1 MKFNVN
7 STQSNLNAFKIGKQL
22 FFFDIKKVVACINK
36 TDERSEIK
44 WRIGLPLTLH
54 DWIED
59 VRYSEFGTT
68 KLKDIALKSNIPN
81 QFYIHKKHTFEVFVN
96 ETDAEVML
104 DLSNINDDYRI
115 EITDKLEQSIKSK
128 LAINTLPKDFAVYD
142 LDAVTQDIF
151 NIIQSELLEN
161 PAPAQT
167 LEIKI
172 DTETQHLN
180 AFYVDDHFLYSSN
193 YAVCAELY
201 QNGRDV
207 NVKFSFGNFIN
218 DFFKINESDKYCF
231 GEISLPNVRI
241 KAESSYSVS
250 VEQFEFNTLM
260 TDRVSNE
267 YAFLGAFNSDLFDCY
282 QILIGEKDNIQRL
295 KSVIGEQYKDEYF
308 VIDLNSFIKD
318 VLSVIQEH
326 AVEPF

>member
-1 MKFNVN
+1 MKINA
-7 STQSNLNAFKIGKQL
+7 TQSNLNAFKIGKHL
-22 FFFDIKKVVACINK
+22 FFFDIKKVVAHIDK
-36 TDERSEIK
+36 TDGRSEIK
-44 WRIGLPLTLH
+44 WLIGLPLTLH

-59 VRYSEFGTT
+59 VRYSDFGTT
-68 KLKDIALKSNIPN
+68 KLKDITLKANIPN
-81 QFYIHKKHTFEVFVN
+81 QLHVHKKHTFEVFVN

-104 DLSNINDDYRI
+104 DLSNVNDDYRI

-151 NIIQSELLEN
+151 NIVQNELLEN
-161 PAPAQT
+161 PEPAQT
-167 LEIKI
+167 LKIKI

-207 NVKFSFGNFIN
+207 NVKFSFGNFID
-218 DFFKINESDKYCF
+218 DFSKIDPSDKYHF
-231 GEISLPNVRI
+231 AEINLPNVKI
-241 KAESSYSVS
+241 KSKNDYSVS
-250 VEQFEFNTLM
+250 VEQFELNTLM
-260 TDRVSNE
+260 TERVCDE
-267 YAFLGAFNSDLFDCY
+267 YAFLGAFNNNLVECY
-282 QILIGEKDNIQRL
+282 QMLVYSEDDAKCV
-295 KSVIGEQYKDEYF
+295 KSVIGKQYNDEYF
-308 VIDLNSFIKD
+308 VIDLNGFIGD
-318 VLSVIQEH
+318 VLDIINKH

>member
-1 MKFNVN
+1 MKLNT
-7 STQSNLNAFKIGKQL
+7 TQSNLNAFKIGKQL
-22 FFFDIKKVVACINK
+22 FFFDINKVVAYIDK

-81 QFYIHKKHTFEVFVN
+81 RFYIHKKHTFEVFVN

-104 DLSNINDDYRI
+104 DLSKVNDDYCI

-151 NIIQSELLEN
+151 NIVQNELLEN
-161 PAPAQT
+161 PEPAQT
-167 LEIKI
+167 LKIKI

-180 AFYVDDHFLYSSN
+180 AFYLADHFLYSSN

-207 NVKFSFGNFIN
+207 NVKFSFGNFID
-218 DFFKINESDKYCF
+218 DFSKINQNDKYCF
-231 GEISLPNVRI
+231 AEINLPNVKI
-241 KAESSYSVS
+241 KSKETYSVS
-250 VEQFEFNTLM
+250 AEQVELNTLM
-260 TDRVSNE
+260 TERVSDE
-267 YAFLGAFNSDLFDCY
+267 YAFLGAFNNDLFEYY
-282 QILIGEKDNIQRL
+282 QMLIYREDDAECI
-295 KSVIGEQYKDEYF
+295 KSVIGKQYNDEYF
-308 VIDLNSFIKD
+308 VIDLNEVIGDILD
-318 VLSVIQEH
+318 VVNEH

>member
-1 MKFNVN
+1 MKLNT
-7 STQSNLNAFKIGKQL
+7 TQSNLNAFKIGKNL
-22 FFFDIKKVVACINK
+22 FFFDIKKVVACIDK

-44 WRIGLPLTLH
+44 WRIGLPLTQH

-68 KLKDIALKSNIPN
+68 KLKDITLKANIPN

-115 EITDKLEQSIKSK
+115 EMTDKLEQSIKSK

-151 NIIQSELLEN
+151 NIVQNELLEN
-161 PAPAQT
+161 PESAQT
-167 LEIKI
+167 LEIKVY
-172 DTETQHLN
+172 TENQHLN
-180 AFYVDDHFLYSSN
+180 AFYVDEHFLYSSN

-207 NVKFSFGNFIN
+207 NVKFSFGNFID
-218 DFFKINESDKYCF
+218 DFSKIDPSDKYHF
-231 GEISLPNVRI
+231 AEINLPNVKI
-241 KAESSYSVS
+241 KSKDTYSVY
-250 VEQFEFNTLM
+250 VEQFDLNALM
-260 TDRVSNE
+260 TERVSDE
-267 YAFLGAFNSDLFDCY
+267 YAFLGAFNNDLFDCY
-282 QILIGEKDNIQRL
+282 QMLIYKEDDALRL

-308 VIDLNSFIKD
+308 VIDLNAFIDDILD
-318 VLSVIQEH
+318 VVNAH

>member
-1 MKFNVN
+1 MKINA
-7 STQSNLNAFKIGKQL
+7 TQSNLNAFKIGKNL
-22 FFFDIKKVVACINK
+22 FFFDINKVVAYIDK

-68 KLKDIALKSNIPN
+68 KLKDIALKANIPN

-104 DLSNINDDYRI
+104 DLSKVNDDYRI
-115 EITDKLEQSIKSK
+115 EITTELEQSIKAK
-128 LAINTLPKDFAVYD
+128 LTINTLPKDFAVYD
-142 LDAVTQDIF
+142 LDTVTQDIF
-151 NIIQSELLEN
+151 NIVQSELLEN
-161 PAPAQT
+161 PALAQT
-167 LEIKI
+167 LKIKI
-172 DTETQHLN
+172 DTENQHLN

-207 NVKFSFGNFIN
+207 NVKFSFGNFID
-218 DFFKINESDKYCF
+218 DFSKIDPSDKYYF
-231 GEISLPNVRI
+231 AEINLPNVKI
-241 KAESSYSVS
+241 KSKETYSVS
-250 VEQFEFNTLM
+250 AEQVELNTLM
-260 TDRVSNE
+260 TERVSDE
-267 YAFLGAFNSDLFDCY
+267 YAFLGAFYNDLFEYY
-282 QILIGEKDNIQRL
+282 QMLIYREDDAKCI
-295 KSVIGEQYKDEYF
+295 KSVIGKQYNDKYF
-308 VIDLNSFIKD
+308 VIDLNEVIGDILD
-318 VLSVIQEH
+318 VVNEH

>member
-1 MKFNVN
+1 MKINA
-7 STQSNLNAFKIGKQL
+7 TQSNLNAFKIGKNL
-22 FFFDIKKVVACINK
+22 FFFDIKKVVACIDK

-44 WRIGLPLTLH
+44 WRIGLPLTQH

-68 KLKDIALKSNIPN
+68 KLKDITLKANIPN

-115 EITDKLEQSIKSK
+115 EMTDKLEQSIKSK

-151 NIIQSELLEN
+151 NIVQNELLEN
-161 PAPAQT
+161 PESAQT
-167 LEIKI
+167 LEIKVY
-172 DTETQHLN
+172 TENQHLN
-180 AFYVDDHFLYSSN
+180 AFYVDEHFLYSSN

-207 NVKFSFGNFIN
+207 NVKFSFGNFID
-218 DFFKINESDKYCF
+218 DFSKIDPSDKYHF
-231 GEISLPNVRI
+231 AEINLPNVKI
-241 KAESSYSVS
+241 KSKDTYSVY
-250 VEQFEFNTLM
+250 VEQFDLNALM
-260 TDRVSNE
+260 TERVSDE
-267 YAFLGAFNSDLFDCY
+267 YAFLGAFNNDLFDCY
-282 QILIGEKDNIQRL
+282 QMLIYKEDDALRL
-295 KSVIGEQYKDEYF
+295 KWVIGEQYKDEYF
-308 VIDLNSFIKD
+308 VIDLNAFIDDILD
-318 VLSVIQEH
+318 VLDEH

>member
-1 MKFNVN
+1 MKINA
-7 STQSNLNAFKIGKQL
+7 TQSNLNAFKIGKNL
-22 FFFDIKKVVACINK
+22 FFFDINKVVAYIDK

-68 KLKDIALKSNIPN
+68 KLKDIALKANISN

-104 DLSNINDDYRI
+104 DLSKVNDDYRI
-115 EITDKLEQSIKSK
+115 EITTELEQSIKAK
-128 LAINTLPKDFAVYD
+128 LTINTLPKDFAVYD
-142 LDAVTQDIF
+142 LDTVTQDIF
-151 NIIQSELLEN
+151 NIVQSELLEN
-161 PAPAQT
+161 PALAQT
-167 LEIKI
+167 LKIKI
-172 DTETQHLN
+172 DTENQHLN

-207 NVKFSFGNFIN
+207 NVKFSFGNFID
-218 DFFKINESDKYCF
+218 DFSKIDPSDKYYF
-231 GEISLPNVRI
+231 AEINLPNVKI
-241 KAESSYSVS
+241 KSKETYSVS
-250 VEQFEFNTLM
+250 AEQVELNTLM
-260 TDRVSNE
+260 TERVSDE
-267 YAFLGAFNSDLFDCY
+267 YAFLGAFYNDLFEYY
-282 QILIGEKDNIQRL
+282 QMLIYREDDAKCI
-295 KSVIGEQYKDEYF
+295 KSVIGKQYNDEYF
-308 VIDLNSFIKD
+308 VIDLNE
-318 VLSVIQEH
+318 VIGDILDIVNEH

>member
-1 MKFNVN
+1 MKINA
-7 STQSNLNAFKIGKQL
+7 TQSNLNAFKIGKNL
-22 FFFDIKKVVACINK
+22 FFFDINKVVAYIDK

-68 KLKDIALKSNIPN
+68 KLKDIALKANIPN

-104 DLSNINDDYRI
+104 DLSKVNDDYRI
-115 EITDKLEQSIKSK
+115 EITTELEQSIKAK
-128 LAINTLPKDFAVYD
+128 LTINTLPKDFAVYD
-142 LDAVTQDIF
+142 LDTVTQDIF
-151 NIIQSELLEN
+151 NIVQSELLEN
-161 PAPAQT
+161 PALAQT
-167 LEIKI
+167 LKIKI
-172 DTETQHLN
+172 DTENQHLN

-207 NVKFSFGNFIN
+207 NVKFSFGNFID
-218 DFFKINESDKYCF
+218 DFSKIDPSDKYYF
-231 GEISLPNVRI
+231 AEINLPNVKI
-241 KAESSYSVS
+241 KSKETYSVS
-250 VEQFEFNTLM
+250 AEQVELNTLM
-260 TDRVSNE
+260 TERVSDE
-267 YAFLGAFNSDLFDCY
+267 YAFLGAFYNDLFEYY
-282 QILIGEKDNIQRL
+282 QMLIYREDDAKCI
-295 KSVIGEQYKDEYF
+295 KSVIGKQYNDEYF
-308 VIDLNSFIKD
+308 VIDLNEVIGDILD
-318 VLSVIQEH
+318 VVNEH

>member
-1 MKFNVN
+1 MKLNT
-7 STQSNLNAFKIGKQL
+7 TQSNLNAFKIGKQL
-22 FFFDIKKVVACINK
+22 FFFDINKVVAYIDK

-81 QFYIHKKHTFEVFVN
+81 RFYIHKKHTFEVFVN

-104 DLSNINDDYRI
+104 DLSKVNDDYCI

-151 NIIQSELLEN
+151 NIVQNELLEN
-161 PAPAQT
+161 PESAQT
-167 LEIKI
+167 LEIKVY
-172 DTETQHLN
+172 TENQHLN
-180 AFYVDDHFLYSSN
+180 AFYVDEHFLYSSN

-207 NVKFSFGNFIN
+207 NVKFSFGNFID
-218 DFFKINESDKYCF
+218 DFSKIDPSDKYHF
-231 GEISLPNVRI
+231 AEINLPNVKI
-241 KAESSYSVS
+241 KSKDTYSVY
-250 VEQFEFNTLM
+250 VEQFDLNALM
-260 TDRVSNE
+260 TERVSDE
-267 YAFLGAFNSDLFDCY
+267 YAFLGAFNNDLFDCY
-282 QILIGEKDNIQRL
+282 QMLIYKEDDALRL

-308 VIDLNSFIKD
+308 VINLNGFICD
-318 VLSVIQEH
+318 ILDIIEEH

>member
-1 MKFNVN
+1 MKINA
-7 STQSNLNAFKIGKQL
+7 TQSNLNAFKIGKNL
-22 FFFDIKKVVACINK
+22 FFFDINKVVAYIDK

-68 KLKDIALKSNIPN
+68 KLKDIALKANIPN

-104 DLSNINDDYRI
+104 DLSKVNDDYRI
-115 EITDKLEQSIKSK
+115 EITTELEQSIKAK
-128 LAINTLPKDFAVYD
+128 LTINTLPKDFAVYD
-142 LDAVTQDIF
+142 LDTVTQDIF
-151 NIIQSELLEN
+151 NIVQSELLEN
-161 PAPAQT
+161 PTLAQT
-167 LEIKI
+167 LKIKI
-172 DTETQHLN
+172 DTENQHLN

-207 NVKFSFGNFIN
+207 NVKFSFGNFID
-218 DFFKINESDKYCF
+218 DFSKIDPSDKYYF
-231 GEISLPNVRI
+231 AEINLPNVKI
-241 KAESSYSVS
+241 KSKETYSVS
-250 VEQFEFNTLM
+250 AEQVELNTLM
-260 TDRVSNE
+260 TERVSDE
-267 YAFLGAFNSDLFDCY
+267 YAFLGAFYNDLFEYY
-282 QILIGEKDNIQRL
+282 QMLIYREDDAKCI
-295 KSVIGEQYKDEYF
+295 KSVIGKQYNDEYF
-308 VIDLNSFIKD
+308 VIDLNEVIGDILD
-318 VLSVIQEH
+318 VVNEH

>member
-1 MKFNVN
+1 M
-7 STQSNLNAFKIGKQL
+7 
-22 FFFDIKKVVACINK
+22 
-36 TDERSEIK
+36 
-44 WRIGLPLTLH
+44 
-54 DWIED
+54 
-59 VRYSEFGTT
+59 
-68 KLKDIALKSNIPN
+68 KDIALKSNIPN

>member
-1 MKFNVN
+1 MKINA
-7 STQSNLNAFKIGKQL
+7 TQSNLNAFKIGKNL
-22 FFFDIKKVVACINK
+22 FFFDINKVVAYIDK

-68 KLKDIALKSNIPN
+68 KLKDIALKANIPN

-104 DLSNINDDYRI
+104 DLSKINDDYRI
-115 EITDKLEQSIKSK
+115 EITTELEQSIKAK
-128 LAINTLPKDFAVYD
+128 LTINTLPKDFAVYD
-142 LDAVTQDIF
+142 LDTVTQDIF
-151 NIIQSELLEN
+151 NIVQSELLEN
-161 PAPAQT
+161 PALAQT
-167 LEIKI
+167 LKIKI
-172 DTETQHLN
+172 DTENQHLN

-207 NVKFSFGNFIN
+207 NVKFSFGNFID
-218 DFFKINESDKYCF
+218 DFSKIDPSDKYYF
-231 GEISLPNVRI
+231 AEINLPNVKI
-241 KAESSYSVS
+241 KSKETYSVS
-250 VEQFEFNTLM
+250 AEQVELNTLM
-260 TDRVSNE
+260 TERVSDE
-267 YAFLGAFNSDLFDCY
+267 YAFLGAFYNDLFEYY
-282 QILIGEKDNIQRL
+282 QMLIYREDDAKCI
-295 KSVIGEQYKDEYF
+295 KSVIGKQYNDEYF
-308 VIDLNSFIKD
+308 VIDLNEVIGDILD
-318 VLSVIQEH
+318 VVNEH

>member
-1 MKFNVN
+1 MKLNIN

-22 FFFDIKKVVACINK
+22 FFFDIKKVVAYIDK
-36 TDERSEIK
+36 TDGRSEIK
-44 WRIGLPLTLH
+44 WRIGMPMTLQE
-54 DWIED
+54 WKED
-59 VRYSEFGTT
+59 FRHSEFGTT

-151 NIIQSELLEN
+151 NIVQNELLEN
-161 PAPAQT
+161 PDSAQT
-167 LEIKI
+167 LKIKI

-207 NVKFSFGNFIN
+207 NVKFSFGNFID
-218 DFFKINESDKYCF
+218 DFSKIDPSDNYHF
-231 GEISLPNVRI
+231 AEINLPNVKI
-241 KAESSYSVS
+241 KSKDTYSVS
-250 VEQFEFNTLM
+250 VEQFDLNTLM
-260 TDRVSNE
+260 TELVSDE
-267 YAFLGAFNSDLFDCY
+267 YAFLGAFNNDLFDCY
-282 QILIGEKDNIQRL
+282 QMLIYKEDDALRL

-308 VIDLNSFIKD
+308 VIDLNMFID
-318 VLSVIQEH
+318 DILNAVNEH

>member
-1 MKFNVN
+1 MKINA
-7 STQSNLNAFKIGKQL
+7 TQSNLNAFKIGKNL
-22 FFFDIKKVVACINK
+22 FFFDIKKVVACIDK

-44 WRIGLPLTLH
+44 WRIGLPLTQH

-68 KLKDIALKSNIPN
+68 KLKDITLKANIPN

-115 EITDKLEQSIKSK
+115 EMTDKLEQSIKSK

-151 NIIQSELLEN
+151 NIVQNELLEN
-161 PAPAQT
+161 PESAQT
-167 LEIKI
+167 LEIKVY
-172 DTETQHLN
+172 TENQHLN
-180 AFYVDDHFLYSSN
+180 AFYVDEHFLYSSN

-207 NVKFSFGNFIN
+207 NVKFSFGNFID
-218 DFFKINESDKYCF
+218 DFSKIDPSDKYHF
-231 GEISLPNVRI
+231 AEINLPNVKI
-241 KAESSYSVS
+241 KSKDTYSVY
-250 VEQFEFNTLM
+250 VEQFDLNALM
-260 TDRVSNE
+260 TERVSDE
-267 YAFLGAFNSDLFDCY
+267 YAFLGAFNNDLFDCY
-282 QILIGEKDNIQRL
+282 QMLIYKEDDALRL

-308 VIDLNSFIKD
+308 VINLNGFICD
-318 VLSVIQEH
+318 ILDIIEEH

>member
-1 MKFNVN
+1 MKLNT
-7 STQSNLNAFKIGKQL
+7 TQSNLNAFKIGKQL
-22 FFFDIKKVVACINK
+22 FFFDINKVVAYIDK

-81 QFYIHKKHTFEVFVN
+81 RFYIHKKHTFEVFVN

-104 DLSNINDDYRI
+104 DLSKVNDDYCI

-151 NIIQSELLEN
+151 NIVQNELLEN
-161 PAPAQT
+161 PEPAQT
-167 LEIKI
+167 LKIKI

-180 AFYVDDHFLYSSN
+180 AFYLADHFLYSSN

-201 QNGRDV
+201 QNVRDV
-207 NVKFSFGNFIN
+207 NVKFSFGNFID
-218 DFFKINESDKYCF
+218 DFSKINQNDKYCF
-231 GEISLPNVRI
+231 AEINLPNVKI
-241 KAESSYSVS
+241 KSKETYSVS
-250 VEQFEFNTLM
+250 AEQVELNTLM
-260 TDRVSNE
+260 TERVSDE
-267 YAFLGAFNSDLFDCY
+267 YAFLGAFNNDLFEYY
-282 QILIGEKDNIQRL
+282 QMLIYREDDAECI
-295 KSVIGEQYKDEYF
+295 KSVIGKQYNDEYF
-308 VIDLNSFIKD
+308 VIDLNEVIGDILD
-318 VLSVIQEH
+318 VVNEH

>member
-1 MKFNVN
+1 MNLD
-7 STQSNLNAFKIGKQL
+7 TECQNLNAF
-22 FFFDIKKVVACINK
+22 C
-36 TDERSEIK
+36 
-44 WRIGLPLTLH
+44 
-54 DWIED
+54 
-59 VRYSEFGTT
+59 
-68 KLKDIALKSNIPN
+68 
-81 QFYIHKKHTFEVFVN
+81 
-96 ETDAEVML
+96 L
-104 DLSNINDDYRI
+104 DGN
-115 EITDKLEQSIKSK
+115 
-128 LAINTLPKDFAVYD
+128 
-142 LDAVTQDIF
+142 
-151 NIIQSELLEN
+151 
-161 PAPAQT
+161 
-167 LEIKI
+167 
-172 DTETQHLN
+172 
-180 AFYVDDHFLYSSN
+180 FLYSSN

>member
-1 MKFNVN
+1 MKINA
-7 STQSNLNAFKIGKQL
+7 TQSNLNAFKIGKNL
-22 FFFDIKKVVACINK
+22 FFFDINKVVAYIDK

-68 KLKDIALKSNIPN
+68 KLKDIALKANIPN

-104 DLSNINDDYRI
+104 DLSKVNDDYRI
-115 EITDKLEQSIKSK
+115 EITTELEQSIKAK
-128 LAINTLPKDFAVYD
+128 LTINTLPKDFAVYD
-142 LDAVTQDIF
+142 LDTVTQDIF
-151 NIIQSELLEN
+151 NIVQSELLEN
-161 PAPAQT
+161 PALAQT
-167 LEIKI
+167 LKIKI
-172 DTETQHLN
+172 DTENQHLN

-207 NVKFSFGNFIN
+207 NVKFSFGNFID
-218 DFFKINESDKYCF
+218 DFSKIDPSDKYYF
-231 GEISLPNVRI
+231 AEINLPNVKI
-241 KAESSYSVS
+241 KSKETYSVS
-250 VEQFEFNTLM
+250 AEQVELNTFM
-260 TDRVSNE
+260 TERVSDE
-267 YAFLGAFNSDLFDCY
+267 YAFLGAFYNDLFEYY
-282 QILIGEKDNIQRL
+282 QMLIYREDDAKCI
-295 KSVIGEQYKDEYF
+295 KSVIGKQYNDEYF
-308 VIDLNSFIKD
+308 VIDLNEVIGDILD
-318 VLSVIQEH
+318 VVNEH

>member
-1 MKFNVN
+1 MKVN
-7 STQSNLNAFKIGKQL
+7 FTQANLSAFKIGSQL
-22 FFFDIKKVVACINK
+22 FFFDIQKVVANINK
-36 TDERSEIK
+36 TDGTSEIK
-44 WRIGLPLTLH
+44 WRIGLPDFQHEWL
-54 DWIED
+54 ED
-59 VRYSEFGTT
+59 VCYSQFGTT
-68 KLKDIALKSNIPN
+68 VLKDIALKNSVASGH
-81 QFYIHKKHTFEVFVN
+81 FYIQKNHQFEVFAGEI
-96 ETDAEVML
+96 ETEVML
-104 DLSNINDDYRI
+104 DLSKTNNAYCVPL
-115 EITDKLEQSIKSK
+115 TDELAQSIKSS
-128 LAINTLPKDFAVYD
+128 LNIDNLPKDFTVYD
-142 LDAVTQDIF
+142 LDVVTQDIF
-151 NIIQSELLEN
+151 NVVQKELLKN
-161 PAPAQT
+161 PSAQPFKMN
-167 LEIKI
+167 L
-172 DTETQHLN
+172 DTECQNLN
-180 AFYVDDHFLYSSN
+180 AFCLDGNFLYSSN

-282 QILIGEKDNIQRL
+282 QILVDEKDNIQRL

-308 VIDLNSFIKD
+308 VIDLNNVIKD
-318 VLSVIQEH
+318 VLDVIQKH

>member
-1 MKFNVN
+1 MKINA
-7 STQSNLNAFKIGKQL
+7 TQSNLNAFKIGKEL
-22 FFFDIKKVVACINK
+22 FFFDIKKVVAHIDK
-36 TDERSEIK
+36 TDGRSEIK

-59 VRYSEFGTT
+59 VRYSDFGTT
-68 KLKDIALKSNIPN
+68 KLKNIALKANIPN
-81 QFYIHKKHTFEVFVN
+81 QFYVHKKHTFEVFVN

-104 DLSNINDDYRI
+104 DLSKVDDDYRI
-115 EITDKLEQSIKSK
+115 EITPELEQSIKAK
-128 LAINTLPKDFAVYD
+128 LTINTLPKDFAVYD
-142 LDAVTQDIF
+142 LDVVTQDIF

-161 PAPAQT
+161 PEPAQT
-167 LEIKI
+167 LEIKV

-207 NVKFSFGNFIN
+207 NVKFSFGNFID
-218 DFFKINESDKYCF
+218 DFSKIDPSDKYYF
-231 GEISLPNVRI
+231 AEINLSNVKI
-241 KAESSYSVS
+241 KSKDTYSISAEQ
-250 VEQFEFNTLM
+250 VELNTLM
-260 TDRVSNE
+260 TERVSDE
-267 YAFLGAFNSDLFDCY
+267 YAFLGVFYNDLFEYY
-282 QILIGEKDNIQRL
+282 QMLIYCEDDAKCV

-308 VIDLNSFIKD
+308 VIDLNEVIGDILD
-318 VLSVIQEH
+318 VVSEH

>member
-1 MKFNVN
+1 MKLNT
-7 STQSNLNAFKIGKQL
+7 TQSNLNAFKIGKEL
-22 FFFDIKKVVACINK
+22 FFFDINKVVAYIDK

-68 KLKDIALKSNIPN
+68 KLKDIALKANIPN

-128 LAINTLPKDFAVYD
+128 FTINTLPKDFVVYD

-151 NIIQSELLEN
+151 NIVQNELLEN
-161 PAPAQT
+161 PEPAQT
-167 LEIKI
+167 LKIKI

-207 NVKFSFGNFIN
+207 NVKFSFGNFID
-218 DFFKINESDKYCF
+218 DFSKIDQNDKYCF
-231 GEISLPNVRI
+231 AEINLPNVKI
-241 KAESSYSVS
+241 KSKETYSVS
-250 VEQFEFNTLM
+250 AEQVELNTLM
-260 TDRVSNE
+260 TERVSDE
-267 YAFLGAFNSDLFDCY
+267 YAFLGAFNNDLFEYY
-282 QILIGEKDNIQRL
+282 QMLIYREDDAKCI
-295 KSVIGEQYKDEYF
+295 KSVIGKQYNDEYF
-308 VIDLNSFIKD
+308 VIDLNEVIGDILD
-318 VLSVIQEH
+318 VVNEH